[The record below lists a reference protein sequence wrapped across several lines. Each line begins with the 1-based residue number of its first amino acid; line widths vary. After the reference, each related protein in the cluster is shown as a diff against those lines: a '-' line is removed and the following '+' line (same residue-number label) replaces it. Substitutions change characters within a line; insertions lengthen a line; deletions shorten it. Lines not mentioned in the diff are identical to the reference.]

1 MISDNQSIQE
11 LAALLIAHG
20 VKDIVLCPGSR
31 NAALT
36 HTLSQ
41 TPQFQCH
48 ALTDERSAGF
58 YALGISLSTGKATA
72 VCVTSGSAL
81 LNLHPAVS
89 EAYYQRVPLVVIS
102 ADRPKAWIGQ
112 MDGQTLPQPG
122 VFGSLVRCSVQLPEI
137 HTDEER
143 WYANRLINEA
153 LLSATQGEG
162 GPVHINV
169 PISEP
174 FYEFHTECLPQVRV
188 IRRHTL
194 TEFLE
199 QAWWLHRE
207 KCLIVVGQHP
217 SSLHFP
223 QGYTILSEHIGNQQ
237 QGIRGNLDALIANI
251 PEDALEDFRP
261 HLLITI
267 GGHIVSKRF
276 KQFLRN
282 HPPQH
287 HVHLSPTGE
296 VTDTFQCLTDIVT
309 CTGEEFCLAANIHDN
324 PTQTKEAQTY
334 AQMWECLADDVRMKE
349 GKKTLSEEE
358 SAVRL
363 LLSQLP
369 QDAVLHLANSSA
381 VRLAE
386 KFPVREKVLVQCNRG
401 VNGIEGSLS
410 TAVGYAT
417 AQPDR
422 QHFVVIGD
430 LSFFYD
436 QNAVWNTHLP
446 QNMHILL
453 LNNGG
458 GKIFETLPIP
468 DDSRSRDF
476 ICGRHHTSA
485 EAACR
490 QYDIRYLSGQER
502 MAEFVASEQCTLL
515 EINTI

>member
-11 LAALLIAHG
+11 LAALLLAHD

-31 NAALT
+31 NAAIT

-41 TPQFQCH
+41 TPLFRCH

-58 YALGISLSTGKATA
+58 YALGISLSTGKPAA

-89 EAYYQRVPLVVIS
+89 EAYYQRIPLIVVS
-102 ADRPKAWIGQ
+102 ADRPQAWIGQ
-112 MDGQTLPQPG
+112 MDGQTLPQPS

-153 LLSATQGEG
+153 LLSAIRGEG

-188 IRRHTL
+188 IHRHTL
-194 TEFLE
+194 PEFLE
-199 QAWWLHRE
+199 QTWWLHRE
-207 KCLIVVGQHP
+207 KCLIVVGQYQFP
-217 SSLHFP
+217 LHFP
-223 QGYTILSEHIGNQQ
+223 QGCTVLSEHIGNQQ
-237 QGIRGNLDALIANI
+237 EGIRGNLDGLIANI
-251 PEDALEDFRP
+251 PEEIAEAFRP
-261 HLLITI
+261 DLVITI

-287 HVHLSPTGE
+287 HVHICPTGE
-296 VTDTFQCLTDIVT
+296 ITDTFQCLTDIVT
-309 CTGEEFCLAANIHDN
+309 CTGEEFCLAANIQDN
-324 PTQTKEAQTY
+324 LPKTEGSQTY
-334 AQMWECLADDVRMKE
+334 TQIWKNLEDNVRIQE
-349 GKKTLSEEE
+349 GKRALSEEE
-358 SAVRL
+358 NAVKL

-369 QDAVLHLANSSA
+369 HQAVLHLANSSA

-386 KFPVREKVLVQCNRG
+386 KFPIRKGILMQCNRG

-422 QHFVVIGD
+422 QHFVIIGD

-436 QNAVWNTHLP
+436 QNALWNTRLP
-446 QNMHILL
+446 QNLHILL

-490 QYDIRYLSGQER
+490 QYGIRYLCGQER

>member
-11 LAALLIAHG
+11 LASLLLAHG

-31 NAALT
+31 NAAIT

-41 TPQFQCH
+41 MPRFRCH

-58 YALGISLSTGKATA
+58 YALGISLSTGLPAA

-81 LNLHPAVS
+81 LNLHPAVA
-89 EAYYQRVPLVVIS
+89 EACYQHVPLVVIS
-102 ADRPKAWIGQ
+102 ADRPQAWIGQ

-122 VFGSLVRCSVQLPEI
+122 VFGSLVRCSVQLPDI

-143 WYANRLINEA
+143 WYANRLLNEA
-153 LLSATQGEG
+153 LLSARQGCS

-169 PISEP
+169 PILEP
-174 FYEFHTECLPQVRV
+174 FYEFHTECLPQARV
-188 IRRHTL
+188 IRRRTL
-194 TEFLE
+194 PELLE
-199 QAWWLHRE
+199 QAWWLRRE
-207 KCLIVVGQHP
+207 KCLIVMGQHP

-223 QGYTILSEHIGNQQ
+223 KGCAVLSEHLGNQQ
-237 QGIRGNLDALIANI
+237 EGIRGNLDGLIANM
-251 PEDALEDFRP
+251 PGRETETYVPDVLV
-261 HLLITI
+261 TI

-282 HPPQH
+282 HPPLH
-287 HVHLSPTGE
+287 HVHISPRGE
-296 VTDTFQCLTDIVT
+296 VTDTFQCLTDVVE
-309 CTGEEFCLAANIHDN
+309 CTGEEFVHALKPEDTGQAI
-324 PTQTKEAQTY
+324 Y
-334 AQMWECLADDVRMKE
+334 AQMWERLANDVSKAE
-349 GKKTLSEEE
+349 GNKALTEEE
-358 SAVRL
+358 RAVKQ

-369 QDAVLHLANSSA
+369 QNAVLHLANSSA

-386 KFPVREKVLVQCNRG
+386 KFPVRKEVLVQCNRG

-436 QNAVWNTHLP
+436 QNALWTPHLP
-446 QNMHILL
+446 QNLHILL

-468 DDSRSRDF
+468 DEPRSRDF
-476 ICGRHHTSA
+476 ICGRNHASA

-490 QYDIRYLSGQER
+490 QYGLRYLNSQEQ
-502 MAEFVASEQCTLL
+502 MAEFVTSEQCTLL
-515 EINTI
+515 EIKTI

>member
-11 LAALLIAHG
+11 LAALLLAHD

-31 NAALT
+31 NAAIT

-41 TPQFQCH
+41 THQFRCH

-58 YALGISLSTGKATA
+58 YALGISLSTGKPAA

-89 EAYYQRVPLVVIS
+89 EAYYQRVPLVVVS
-102 ADRPKAWIGQ
+102 ADRPQSWIGQ

-137 HTDEER
+137 HTDEEC

-153 LLSATQGEG
+153 LLSTTQGEG

-174 FYEFHTECLPQVRV
+174 FYEFHTESLPQVRV
-188 IRRHTL
+188 IRRYTL
-194 TEFLE
+194 PEFLE
-199 QAWWLHRE
+199 QTWWLHRE
-207 KCLIVVGQHP
+207 KCLIVVGQTQSP
-217 SSLHFP
+217 LKFP
-223 QGYTILSEHIGNQQ
+223 RGCTVLSEHLGNQQ
-237 QGIRGNLDALIANI
+237 EGIRGNLDTLIANI
-251 PEDALEDFRP
+251 PEDASEDFRP

-287 HVHLSPTGE
+287 HVHISPTGE
-296 VTDTFQCLTDIVT
+296 VTDTFQCLTDIIT

-334 AQMWECLADDVRMKE
+334 AQMWERLADDVRIKE
-349 GKKTLSEEE
+349 EKKALSEEE
-358 SAVRL
+358 SAVKL

-369 QDAVLHLANSSA
+369 AKSVLHLANSSA
-381 VRLAE
+381 VRMAE
-386 KFPVREKVLVQCNRG
+386 KFPLRKEVLVQCNRG

-410 TAVGYAT
+410 TAMGYAT
-417 AQPDR
+417 VQPDL
-422 QHFVVIGD
+422 QHFIIIGD

-436 QNAVWNTHLP
+436 QNALWNTHLP
-446 QNMHILL
+446 QNLHILL

-458 GKIFETLPIP
+458 GKIFEGLPIP
-468 DDSRSRDF
+468 DDPRSRDF
-476 ICGRHHTSA
+476 ICGRHHANA

-490 QYDIRYLSGQER
+490 QYGIRYLCGQEW
-502 MAEFVASEQCTLL
+502 MADFVVSEQCTLL

>member
-1 MISDNQSIQE
+1 MISDNRSIQE
-11 LAALLIAHG
+11 LAALLLAHG
-20 VKDIVLCPGSR
+20 VKDVVLCPGSR

-41 TPQFQCH
+41 TAQFRCH

-58 YALGISLSTGKATA
+58 YALGLSLSTGRPAA

-89 EAYYQRVPLVVIS
+89 EAYYQQVPLVVVS
-102 ADRPKAWIGQ
+102 ADRPQAWVGQ

-153 LLSATQGEG
+153 LLSATQGGG

-169 PISEP
+169 PIPEP
-174 FYEFHTECLPQVRV
+174 FYEFHTECLPMVRV
-188 IRRHTL
+188 IRRQTL
-194 TEFLE
+194 PELLK
-199 QAWWLHRE
+199 QAWWLRRE
-207 KCLIVVGQHP
+207 KCLIAVGQHP
-217 SSLHFP
+217 TALHFP
-223 QGYTILSEHIGNQQ
+223 QGCAVLSEHIGNQQ
-237 QGIRGNLDALIANI
+237 EGIRGNLDALIANI
-251 PEDALEDFRP
+251 PGDASEDFRP

-287 HVHLSPTGE
+287 HVHISPRGE

-309 CTGEEFCLAANIHDN
+309 CTGEDFCLA
-324 PTQTKEAQTY
+324 TQLQVPQPQAEEARAYT
-334 AQMWECLADDVRMKE
+334 QMWEQLAEDVRMKE
-349 GKKTLSEEE
+349 GKKPLTEEE

-363 LLSQLP
+363 LLSRLP
-369 QDAVLHLANSSA
+369 KHAVLHLANSSA

-386 KFPVREKVLVQCNRG
+386 KFPVREEVLVQCNRG

-422 QHFVVIGD
+422 QHFAVIGD

-436 QNAVWNTHLP
+436 QNALWNTRLP
-446 QNMHILL
+446 QNLHILL

-468 DDSRSRDF
+468 DEPRSRDF
-476 ICGRHHTSA
+476 ICGHHHASA

-490 QYDIRYLSGQER
+490 QYGLRYLNGQEKI
-502 MAEFVASEQCTLL
+502 AEFVASEQCTLL
-515 EINTI
+515 EIKTI